1 MSEGS
6 VKKYL
11 DIFYLSGCFWVRAAF
26 LLLWITW
33 VSGRGGCGRVFL
45 RLIKNQYSTLGFE
58 DIIIRG
64 LHELNYW
71 EAIITRKLEGDY
83 PFVLQEQRVK
93 DCAGQ

>member
-1 MSEGS
+1 M
-6 VKKYL
+6 
-11 DIFYLSGCFWVRAAF
+11 
-26 LLLWITW
+26 
-33 VSGRGGCGRVFL
+33 FL